1 MQVNGIS
8 GGNGLMAA
16 GAAPQGQD
24 AVSRSIKQQIAELQK
39 QMQQL
44 SSNSDI
50 SAEEKMKKR
59 QELQKEISSLN
70 MELRQHRIEQQNAER
85 QKAAKKQD
93 NASEVDELT
102 GGNKASNQEGISQAG
117 MQSIISGDASV
128 KQAKI
133 QGSVAK
139 QAEGRANVLKAEIRQ
154 DGPGKSTEAKEK
166 QLAKAEQTVAA
177 ATSAQADALAKANH
191 TLKEAGREEPEAV
204 EKTGD
209 KKAEEEKSKKNQEE
223 DDTRTEKAGQTVY
236 EHVDVRL

>member
-16 GAAPQGQD
+16 GAGPQGQD

-39 QMQQL
+39 QVQQL
-44 SSNSDI
+44 SSNDNM

-59 QELQKEISSLN
+59 QELQKQISELN
-70 MELRQHRIEQQNAER
+70 MELRQHNIEQQRTER
-85 QKAAKKQD
+85 QKTEQKQGG
-93 NASEVDELT
+93 ASEVSELT
-102 GGNKASNQEGISQAG
+102 GGKKASGQGGISQAG
-117 MQSIISGDASV
+117 MQSIISADASM

-139 QAEGRANVLKAEIRQ
+139 QAEGRANVLKAEVKQ
-154 DGPGKSTEAKEK
+154 DGPSKSSEAKEE
-166 QLAKAEQTVAA
+166 QIAKLEQTAA
-177 ATSAQADALAKANH
+177 AAQSAQAGTLAEANQS
-191 TLKEAGREEPEAV
+191 LKEAGKGETKAA

-209 KKAEEEKSKKNQEE
+209 KKTEEEKDKKNPEDVTKTEE
-223 DDTRTEKAGQTVY
+223 AKQTY

>member
-85 QKAAKKQD
+85 QKAAEKQD
-93 NASEVDELT
+93 RSSEASEPT
-102 GGNKASNQEGISQAG
+102 GGKKASHQEGISQAG

-139 QAEGRANVLKAEIRQ
+139 QAEGRANVLKAEMKQ

-166 QLAKAEQTVAA
+166 QLARAEQTAA
-177 ATSAQADALAKANH
+177 AAQSAQADTLAEANR
-191 TLKEAGREEPEAV
+191 TLKEAGKEELEET
-204 EKTGD
+204 EKAGD
-209 KKAEEEKSKKNQEE
+209 KIEKNQEE
-223 DDTRTEKAGQTVY
+223 DGTKTEKAGQTVY